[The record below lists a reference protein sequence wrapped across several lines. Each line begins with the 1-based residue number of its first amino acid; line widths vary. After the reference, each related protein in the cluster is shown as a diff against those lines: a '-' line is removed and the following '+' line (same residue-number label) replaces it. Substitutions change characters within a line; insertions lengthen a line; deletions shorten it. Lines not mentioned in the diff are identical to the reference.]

1 MPLAID
7 LVLLLALALLNISL
21 LLLFPFA
28 PFRFAYLTLM
38 LLLYLHVRRSPRATL
53 VEMWGYA
60 TAAIAVSIAV
70 SGPSLIWIAERLVEL
85 PATMNPLIYWLR
97 QAFILVASLAPMVWF
112 ARRASRTSV
121 HHGFVLVALSTAL
134 GGGFIPTSVILAPFV
149 EHASSAAE
157 VPWAILNL
165 CRACLAVV
173 VLSQFDS
180 ASPRMRIY
188 SIVGL
193 MSLAALSEVAGTAT
207 SLGRVGTALVSVDV
221 GAAII
226 VNAFWF
232 VTYFGIAFALVY
244 ALRFRHPNESAL
256 PAKGIA
262 EDRL

>member
-1 MPLAID
+1 MDLVSLLAI
-7 LVLLLALALLNISL
+7 ALLNISL

-28 PFRFAYLTLM
+28 PFRFAHLILM
-38 LLLYLHVRRSPRATL
+38 LLLYLHVRRSPRAML

-97 QAFILVASLAPMVWF
+97 QVLILVASLAPMVWF

-134 GGGFIPTSVILAPFV
+134 GGSLFPTFVIQAEILAPFV

-165 CRACLAVV
+165 CHACLAVV

-188 SIVGL
+188 FIAGL
-193 MSLAALSEVAGTAT
+193 MSLAALSEVAETAT
-207 SLGRVGTALVSVDV
+207 SLGRVGAALASVDV

-226 VNAFWF
+226 VKAIWF